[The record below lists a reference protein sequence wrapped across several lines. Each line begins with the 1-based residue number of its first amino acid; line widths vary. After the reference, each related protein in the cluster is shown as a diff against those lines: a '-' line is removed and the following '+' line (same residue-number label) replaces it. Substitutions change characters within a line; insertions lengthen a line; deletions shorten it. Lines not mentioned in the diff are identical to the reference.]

1 MLEQG
6 YSQCF
11 TLFETKKYCDDDIT
25 DFFIILDFRKTSTEG
40 KTKSFKIRQNQNGNG
55 ISIDYAIVF
64 GTCCWNM
71 CDRFG
76 NCNEFGPGQDGEPPR
91 YIYSI
96 LAADC

>member
-1 MLEQG
+1 MPYPNTKNPRIIEIFHMKL
-6 YSQCF
+6 
-11 TLFETKKYCDDDIT
+11 LFLL
-25 DFFIILDFRKTSTEG
+25 FNFRKTSAEG
-40 KTKSFKIRQNQNGNG
+40 KNKSFKIKQNQNGNG

-76 NCNEFGPGQDGEPPR
+76 NCDEFGPGQDGEPPR

>member
-1 MLEQG
+1 MM
-6 YSQCF
+6 
-11 TLFETKKYCDDDIT
+11 TLIT
-25 DFFIILDFRKTSTEG
+25 FFIILDFRKTSAEG